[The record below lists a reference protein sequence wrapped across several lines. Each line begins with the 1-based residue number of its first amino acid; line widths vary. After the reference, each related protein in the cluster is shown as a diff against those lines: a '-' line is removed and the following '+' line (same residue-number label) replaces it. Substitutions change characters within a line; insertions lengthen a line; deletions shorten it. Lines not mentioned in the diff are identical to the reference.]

1 MNHQLK
7 QKYNGEF
14 RFNSKRTGSAR
25 SRIATALLSSVLIAA
40 LFSPFAYAGEADV
53 VGGSITS
60 LGDGRY
66 RVDATVEHADE
77 GWDHYANRWDVL
89 GPDGEVLGVR
99 ELLHPHENEQPFTRS
114 LTLEIPAGIK
124 VITLQANDSV
134 HGLGG
139 KTFELEVPDS

>member
-1 MNHQLK
+1 MIQQSK
-7 QKYNGEF
+7 QKH
-14 RFNSKRTGSAR
+14 NSKFRSDSNRPGSAR
-25 SRIATALLSSVLIAA
+25 THTATALLSSVLIAT
-40 LFSPFAYAGEADV
+40 LFSPFAFAGEADV

-66 RVDATVEHADE
+66 RVDATVKHADT

-89 GPDGEVLGVR
+89 GPDGALLGVR

-139 KTFELEVPDS
+139 ETFELTVPDT